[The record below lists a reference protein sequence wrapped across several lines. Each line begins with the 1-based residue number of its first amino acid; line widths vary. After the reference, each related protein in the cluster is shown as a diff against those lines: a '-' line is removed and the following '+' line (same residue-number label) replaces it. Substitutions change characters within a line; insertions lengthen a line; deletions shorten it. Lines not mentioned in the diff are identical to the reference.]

1 MENFK
6 AEAMCFL
13 GRIYVPKELRE
24 NREKK
29 VLHLSDTPSVIFPRI
44 RRLIELV
51 EPDYIIHTGDLSDE
65 LKIENKKKLIAEYLR
80 LMPKIVKIMEE
91 SSAER
96 VIIALGNQDDETAVR
111 QVCTRSTVMDCSGIL
126 ELEGVRFQL
135 AHFPEEVQEHP
146 EAFNLYGHNLELSSH
161 REKGQVFLNG
171 VQNIHVITL
180 ESKKVFTLRYPGAT
194 NDYRY
199 RRKKFGL

>member
-6 AEAMCFL
+6 ADTMCFL
-13 GRIYVPKELRE
+13 GRIHVPRELKE

-29 VLHLSDTPSVIFPRI
+29 VLHISDTPSVIFPRI

-51 EPDYIIHTGDLSDE
+51 KPDYIIHTGDLSDE
-65 LKIENKKKLIAEYLR
+65 LKIENKQKLITEYLR
-80 LMPKIVKIMEE
+80 LMPKIVRIMEA

-96 VIIALGNQDDETAVR
+96 VIIALGNQDDEAAVR
-111 QVCTRSTVMDCSGIL
+111 QACRRSTVMDRSGVL

-135 AHFPEEVQEHP
+135 GHFPGEVQAHP

-161 REKGQVFLNG
+161 RENGQVFLNG

-180 ESKKVFTLRYPGAT
+180 ETKKVYTLRYPGAT